1 MRVKFTKNYKTY
13 KIGDEEEFKD
23 GERELKFLIETSTA
37 VESKI
42 IKTKKEL
49 HFESCEIENT
59 ELKNKIKELENKIQE
74 LEKIN
79 KENENKLKKVVE
91 K

>member
-23 GERELKFLIETSTA
+23 GERELKFLLETNTA

-42 IKTKKEL
+42 IKTKNEL
-49 HFESCEIENT
+49 HFESCEIENR
-59 ELKNKIKELENKIQE
+59 ELKNKIQE
-74 LEKIN
+74 LEKKVEELEKQN
-79 KENENKLKKVVE
+79 KDYEKKLKKVE
-91 K
+91 DK